1 MHLCVTHHD
10 PMRVEQALILR
21 TNLMNLDTITV
32 DMDVMDKTP
41 VVMTLMVR
49 GSIPR
54 GPTTLSLPCHFV
66 SYNVHIYVR
75 RRTWDSFLAGQV
87 VGYILQFS

>member
-1 MHLCVTHHD
+1 MTHHD

-54 GPTTLSLPCHFV
+54 GPTTLSLPCHIV
-66 SYNVHIYVR
+66 SYNVQYVC
-75 RRTWDSFLAGQV
+75 GQ
-87 VGYILQFS
+87 YAMRNLRANSA